1 VIRVFVA
8 DDHRIVREGIKRMFA
23 DTPDVRVVGEA
34 ASGEELL
41 QALGWSDATVLILDI
56 SMPGPGVTELVQEL
70 RHLRPGLQILVL
82 SMHPEE
88 QYAVRVLRAGAAGYL
103 SKDQSPE
110 HLIEAVRKVA
120 RGGRYVT
127 ASLAERLAFGLADH
141 AEERAPHEAL
151 SDREYAVLR
160 HIASGLS
167 LKEIAALMAV
177 SPKTVTTYRARVLEK
192 LSLRSNAD
200 LVRYAL
206 EHGLRG

>member
-1 VIRVFVA
+1 MIRVFVA

-23 DTPDVRVVGEA
+23 DTADVRVVGEA
-34 ASGEELL
+34 ANGAELL
-41 QALGWSDATVLILDI
+41 EALGWSDATVLILDI
-56 SMPGPGVTELVQEL
+56 SMPGPGVTDLVQEL
-70 RHLRPGLQILVL
+70 RQRRPGLQILVL

-110 HLIEAVRKVA
+110 HLLDAVRKVA

-127 ASLAERLAFGLADH
+127 ASLAERLAFGLSDG
-141 AEERAPHEAL
+141 EERPPHEAL

-160 HIASGLS
+160 HIANGLS
-167 LKEIAALMAV
+167 LKEIAGRMSL
-177 SPKTVTTYRARVLEK
+177 SPKTVTTYRARLLEK
-192 LSLRSNAD
+192 LGMRSNAD

-206 EHGLRG
+206 EHGLRE